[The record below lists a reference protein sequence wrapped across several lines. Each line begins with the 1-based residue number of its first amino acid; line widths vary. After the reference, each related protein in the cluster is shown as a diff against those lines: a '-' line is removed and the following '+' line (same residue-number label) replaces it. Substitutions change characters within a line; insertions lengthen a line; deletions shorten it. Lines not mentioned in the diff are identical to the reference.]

1 MAMAR
6 SFSILLAAAV
16 FLAVA
21 LPWGPAAGLARAASA
36 ASLEKARDEG
46 RLTREESSA
55 IEATIEQARA
65 QGLPTA
71 PFAAKVDEG
80 LAKRIP
86 GRAILHALEAMRDDY
101 AFSRDTLSQTG
112 GTPSPED
119 IALAGDS
126 LRLGLS
132 RQELSALAALKPP
145 ATAAM
150 LATAARTLA
159 YLKAVDFPSA
169 LANGILRQGLASGSL
184 TPGWTQLFRVV
195 QRAREAGV
203 TDQAL
208 AEAAT
213 RTLLDGG
220 GPAELLQDLGFTG
233 RDIRQAP
240 GDSGN

>member
-1 MAMAR
+1 MAR
-6 SFSILLAAAV
+6 YFSILLASAV
-16 FLAVA
+16 FLAA
-21 LPWGPAAGLARAASA
+21 SLPWNSATGLARAASV
-36 ASLEKARDEG
+36 ASLEKALDEG
-46 RLTREESSA
+46 RLTREESAA

-71 PFAAKVDEG
+71 PFAAKIDEG

-101 AFSRDTLSQTG
+101 AFSRDTLAQAG

-132 RQELSALAALKPP
+132 RQELSALAAQKPP
-145 ATAAM
+145 AAM

-220 GPAELLQDLGFTG
+220 GPGELLQDLGFTG
-233 RDIRQAP
+233 RDTRQAP

>member
-6 SFSILLAAAV
+6 YFSILLASAV
-16 FLAVA
+16 FLAA
-21 LPWGPAAGLARAASA
+21 SLPWNSATGLARAASV
-36 ASLEKARDEG
+36 ASLEKALDEG
-46 RLTREESSA
+46 RLTREESAA

-86 GRAILHALEAMRDDY
+86 GRAILHALESMRDDY
-101 AFSRDTLSQTG
+101 AFSRDTLAQAG

-132 RQELSALAALKPP
+132 RQELSALAAQKPP
-145 ATAAM
+145 AAM

-233 RDIRQAP
+233 RDTRQAP

>member
-1 MAMAR
+1 MAR
-6 SFSILLAAAV
+6 YFSILLASAV
-16 FLAVA
+16 FLAA
-21 LPWGPAAGLARAASA
+21 SLPWNSATGLARAASV
-36 ASLEKARDEG
+36 ASLEKALDEG
-46 RLTREESSA
+46 RLTREESAA

-101 AFSRDTLSQTG
+101 AFSRDTLAQTG

-132 RQELSALAALKPP
+132 RQELSALAAQKPP
-145 ATAAM
+145 AAM

-169 LANGILRQGLASGSL
+169 LANGILSQGLASGSL

-220 GPAELLQDLGFTG
+220 GPGELLQDLGFTG
-233 RDIRQAP
+233 RDTRQAP

>member
-6 SFSILLAAAV
+6 YFSILLASAV
-16 FLAVA
+16 FLAA
-21 LPWGPAAGLARAASA
+21 SLPWNSATGLARAASV
-36 ASLEKARDEG
+36 ASLEKALDEG
-46 RLTREESSA
+46 RLTREESAA

-101 AFSRDTLSQTG
+101 AFSRDTLAQTG

-132 RQELSALAALKPP
+132 RQELSALAAQKPP
-145 ATAAM
+145 AAM

-169 LANGILRQGLASGSL
+169 LANDILRQGLASGSL

-233 RDIRQAP
+233 RDTRQAP